1 MTTYA
6 AGQTCRS
13 RDLRCVTGE
22 DKVTSF
28 GLIVTREA
36 SFHQSLVA
44 RFAVFEVSEPPAS
57 RRGVLCG
64 VLDHKLNVRGRAG
77 NERLRSAKDFVV
89 FLRWDV
95 TVVQSRND
103 CTVRERNLALAI
115 GLNRYI
121 VAQNGSKTVE
131 VAFFVGHGDQLPV
144 AVSGGLSRPLLNLA
158 ERGGRASYP
167 QFTATRGDTDIA
179 VLCEKIDPEPIVA
192 LAFRRRW
199 PRRLMRRAP
208 RRSRRRARSRAC
220 SARHAA

>member
-77 NERLRSAKDFVV
+77 NERLGSAKDFVV

-144 AVSGGLSRPLLNLA
+144 AVSGGNIGY
-158 ERGGRASYP
+158 ENRGGLCIGVCGSP
-167 QFTATRGDTDIA
+167 RGHCA
-179 VLCEKIDPEPIVA
+179 A
-192 LAFRRRW
+192 LSVP
-199 PRRLMRRAP
+199 PRIRLRKGEEYCGP
-208 RRSRRRARSRAC
+208 KG
-220 SARHAA
+220 